1 MPERPQF
8 EALKLELQRGGIAK
22 VYIDRTLREL
32 SDHYDDLELAAL
44 DAGYSTDDAARVA
57 QTHLGNHVVI
67 AAAVLAQPRLKCW
80 SRRWPAV
87 AFCMRSAAAIGVLP
101 ARPMLYV
108 AGRSDELARWGGA
121 IGAALVLVGSLYSM
135 LNWMIMV
142 G

>member
-1 MPERPQF
+1 
-8 EALKLELQRGGIAK
+8 
-22 VYIDRTLREL
+22 
-32 SDHYDDLELAAL
+32 
-44 DAGYSTDDAARVA
+44 
-57 QTHLGNHVVI
+57 
-67 AAAVLAQPRLKCW
+67 
-80 SRRWPAV
+80 
-87 AFCMRSAAAIGVLP
+87 MRSAAAIGVLP